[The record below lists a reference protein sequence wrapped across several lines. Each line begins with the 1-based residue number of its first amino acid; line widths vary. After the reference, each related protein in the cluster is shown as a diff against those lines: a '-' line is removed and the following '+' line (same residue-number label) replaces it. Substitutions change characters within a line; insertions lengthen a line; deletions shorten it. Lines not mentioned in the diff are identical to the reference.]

1 MMKTENRYYPNI
13 SGRRSGCDRRI
24 CAGLNYR
31 SIEKRVTP
39 DRRNGPQKRTDKR
52 YRVKDLTFVKLRS
65 ESEIEIGQ
73 LLDISKEGLAFRYF
87 IDNKQ
92 SRSYS
97 DLGLFLS
104 GGGFSIDRIPFKA
117 VSNIELA
124 NNSQFS
130 TIILKRYGVQFEKL
144 TPDQTNRLDHFL
156 LNYTLGEA

>member
-1 MMKTENRYYPNI
+1 METENRDYPNI
-13 SGRRSGCDRRI
+13 SGRRCGYDRRVF
-24 CAGLNYR
+24 ANPNYR
-31 SIEKRVTP
+31 SLEKRVTAE
-39 DRRNGPQKRTDKR
+39 RRKGPQKRTDKR

-73 LLDISKEGLAFRYF
+73 LLDISKEGLAFRHF
-87 IDNKQ
+87 IDNKK
-92 SRSYS
+92 SRKYH

-117 VSNIELA
+117 VSSIELA

-144 TPDQTNRLDHFL
+144 TPDQTKRLDHFL

>member
-1 MMKTENRYYPNI
+1 METENRDYPNI
-13 SGRRSGCDRRI
+13 SGRRYGYDRRVY
-24 CAGLNYR
+24 ADSNYR
-31 SIEKRVTP
+31 SIDKRVTP
-39 DRRNGPQKRTDKR
+39 DRRKGLQKRTEKR
-52 YRVKDLTFVKLRS
+52 YKVRDLTFVKLRS
-65 ESEIEIGQ
+65 ETKIEIGQ
-73 LLDISKEGLAFRYF
+73 LLDISMEGLAFRYF

-92 SRSYS
+92 SRKYH

-104 GGGFSIDRIPFKA
+104 GGGFSIDQIPFKA

>member
-1 MMKTENRYYPNI
+1 MKTENRYYPNI
-13 SGRRSGCDRRI
+13 SGRRSGCDRRVL
-24 CAGLNYR
+24 ADLNYM
-31 SIEKRVTP
+31 SIDKRTAA
-39 DRRNGPQKRTDKR
+39 DRRKGPQKRTDKR

-92 SRSYS
+92 SRSYY